1 MSARCA
7 ERDSSQ
13 GLVQF
18 NVVRVPVVL
27 NVIPFGAF
35 STLCGANARYAG
47 VVPVSVVQ
55 PSAAA
60 RVASAP
66 SVHASVRLSIGAR
79 AQPARAADAA
89 ARRTRS
95 RLFSRLVS
103 ATMFVRSISGGAA
116 NAQPVGRFPSTTYR
130 LGTCYNHRS
139 SFSPKLA
146 PWQKKVGTGLCRINH
161 EASITHLLIVCC
173 LP

>member
-66 SVHASVRLSIGAR
+66 SVHASVRLSIGAL
-79 AQPARAADAA
+79 AQPAHAVRRRSAATRSGRFWNTDSARTSYRSTMA
-89 ARRTRS
+89 ARLMRTPLG
-95 RLFSRLVS
+95 RL
-103 ATMFVRSISGGAA
+103 
-116 NAQPVGRFPSTTYR
+116 P
-130 LGTCYNHRS
+130 
-139 SFSPKLA
+139 
-146 PWQKKVGTGLCRINH
+146 TGN
-161 EASITHLLIVCC
+161 
-173 LP
+173 